1 MALRSLSQKILATS
15 FVAAVTAGGIYSFTV
30 SRRVSPVD
38 KNLIT
43 RSQDIPESFISS
55 KSAGEILNAKK
66 HVYHSDWRFITL
78 DIPAEHENVSDQVLL
93 AKFVKGFFG
102 GAVLRPERLILQTVG
117 LDLVNLETEEAPA
130 PRRVLWSLQDI
141 PETNLLPINSVLFG
155 VFQILDSHITDSENT
170 KSLTKQTES
179 YVDFGF
185 GSDSTGFA
193 GVHRFTV
200 LRSPAD
206 GKSKKQKVQIH
217 FQHMTC
223 NPTVNKPLSP
233 EFMLGFHEMYAD
245 YLFRDGVSEIKR
257 WMGQ

>member
-1 MALRSLSQKILATS
+1 MAFRSLSQKIFTTS
-15 FVAAVTAGGIYSFTV
+15 LVAAVTAGGVYSFTV
-30 SRRVSPVD
+30 LKSVSIVD
-38 KNLIT
+38 RNLIT
-43 RSQDIPESFISS
+43 RSEDIPETFISS

-66 HVYHSDWRFITL
+66 HVYHSDWRFMTL
-78 DIPAEHENVSDQVLL
+78 DIPAEHHDISDQVLL

-117 LDLVNLETEEAPA
+117 IDLVSFSN
-130 PRRVLWSLQDI
+130 I
-141 PETNLLPINSVLFG
+141 PEATLLPINSVLFG
-155 VFQILDSHITDSENT
+155 VFQVLDSRIVNPKSS

-193 GVHRFTV
+193 GVHRFSV
-200 LRSPAD
+200 VRSPD
-206 GKSKKQKVQIH
+206 ETKEKKVQIH

-233 EFMLGFHEMYAD
+233 QWMLGFHEMYAD
-245 YLFRDGVSEIKR
+245 YLFRDGVAEIKR
-257 WMGQ
+257 WMRQTTSG

>member
-1 MALRSLSQKILATS
+1 MAFRSLSQKIIATS
-15 FVAAVTAGGIYSFTV
+15 FVAAVTAGGVYSFTV
-30 SRRVSPVD
+30 SRRVSLVD

-43 RSQDIPESFISS
+43 RSENIPESFISS

-78 DIPAEHENVSDQVLL
+78 DIPPEYEEVSDQVLL

-117 LDLVNLETEEAPA
+117 LDLVRFSKEAPV
-130 PRRVLWSLQDI
+130 PRRNLWSLQDI
-141 PETNLLPINSVLFG
+141 PEKNLLPINSVLFG
-155 VFQILDSHITDSENT
+155 VFQVLDSHVFDLEITKNS
-170 KSLTKQTES
+170 TKQTES

-200 LRSPAD
+200 VRQQAD
-206 GKSKKQKVQIH
+206 NNSKEQQVQIH

-223 NPTVNKPLSP
+223 NPIVNKPLSP
-233 EFMLGFHEMYAD
+233 QWMLGFHEMYAD
-245 YLFRDGVSEIKR
+245 YLFRDGVAEIKR

>member
-1 MALRSLSQKILATS
+1 MAFRSLSQKILATS
-15 FVAAVTAGGIYSFTV
+15 FVAAVTAGGVYSFTV
-30 SRRVSPVD
+30 SRRVSLVD

-43 RSQDIPESFISS
+43 RSEDIPESFISS

-66 HVYHSDWRFITL
+66 HVYHSDWRFIIL
-78 DIPAEHENVSDQVLL
+78 DIPPEHEDVSDQVLL

-117 LDLVNLETEEAPA
+117 LNLVHF
-130 PRRVLWSLQDI
+130 SI
-141 PETNLLPINSVLFG
+141 LFG
-155 VFQILDSHITDSENT
+155 VFQVLDSHVTDLENT
-170 KSLTKQTES
+170 KNSTKQTES

-185 GSDSTGFA
+185 GSDSTRFA

-200 LRSPAD
+200 VRQQAESN
-206 GKSKKQKVQIH
+206 SKEQQVQIH

-223 NPTVNKPLSP
+223 NPIVNKPLGP
-233 EFMLGFHEMYAD
+233 RWMLGFHEMYAD
-245 YLFRDGVSEIKR
+245 YLFRDGVAEIKR